1 MHVAVENTGILERK
15 MKVTVPC
22 ERIDQQVN
30 TKIRQ
35 LSKTAK
41 IDGFRPGK
49 IPESVIR
56 QRFGKGIEFE
66 VLNDVLQHTLQEALQ
81 KENLTPAGSP
91 ELDFKHFESGKPF
104 DFTAI
109 FEIFPKIELRPFADL
124 IVEKMTAQVTEED
137 LEKTLEGMRKQ
148 RTQWEEVERSAKDGD
163 RVSIAFVGTING
175 EEFQGGKSDNMPL
188 ILGSHSTIS
197 GFEEG
202 LINSNKGQE
211 ITLDLTFPENY
222 GAQELAG
229 KPVQFKIKINK
240 IEQPKLP
247 EFDAEFAEAF
257 GIKEGGIDKLRTEVK
272 QTLEQQLSQA
282 LRQKVKAEVMGKLAA
297 FYKDLQVPKA
307 LIRSEAEH
315 LQKQAQQQFA
325 HLKTAKLPQLE
336 INMFMDRA
344 KERVALGLIINE
356 IIKKDKLK
364 ADPATVRKLIED
376 VASRYDHPEQ
386 IVTWYY
392 QQKDRLAE
400 METMALEEQI
410 VDKILAEATVVEKT
424 TTASEMLSIGGVR

>member
-1 MHVAVENTGILERK
+1 MHVVVESTGILERK
-15 MKVTVPC
+15 MKVTVPS

-49 IPESVIR
+49 IPEAVIR

-66 VLNDVLQHTLQEALQ
+66 VLNEVLQYTLQEALQ
-81 KENLTPAGSP
+81 KENLMPAGSP
-91 ELDFKHFESGKPF
+91 ELDFAHFESGKPF
-104 DFTAI
+104 DFTAT
-109 FEIFPKIELRPFADL
+109 FEIFPEIELKPFADL

-148 RTQWEEVERSAKDGD
+148 RTQWEEVERPAKDGD

-211 ITLDLTFPENY
+211 VTLDLTFPENY

-229 KPVQFKIKINK
+229 KPVQFKIIVNK

-247 EFDAEFAEAF
+247 EFDTEFAETF

-282 LRQKVKAEVMGKLAA
+282 LRQKVKAEVLGKLAA
-297 FYKDLQVPKA
+297 LYKDLQVPKA
-307 LIRSEAEH
+307 LIRREAEH

-325 HLKTAKLPQLE
+325 QLKTAKHPQFE
-336 INMFMDRA
+336 IDMFMDRA
-344 KERVALGLIINE
+344 KERVILGLIINE

-400 METMALEEQI
+400 MEAMALEGQI

-424 TTASEMLSIGGVR
+424 TTASEMLSMGGVR